1 MTAKQQT
8 FTAAGIR
15 HLLAEHEDSELSL
28 AAFAREKGIAP
39 YRLYDARRRSRLQ
52 HQNRDL
58 PGREAF
64 AEVRVNDTTLPTSA
78 PLELTLPSG
87 YAIRIGHDF
96 DEVTLRRL
104 LGVLGSC

>member
-15 HLLAEHEDSELSL
+15 HLLAEHEGSELSL

-52 HQNRDL
+52 RRKRDL
-58 PGREAF
+58 LDRDAF
-64 AEVRVNDTTLPTSA
+64 AEVRVKDATDPASA
-78 PLELTLPSG
+78 ALELTLPSG
-87 YAIRIGHDF
+87 YAIRLARDF